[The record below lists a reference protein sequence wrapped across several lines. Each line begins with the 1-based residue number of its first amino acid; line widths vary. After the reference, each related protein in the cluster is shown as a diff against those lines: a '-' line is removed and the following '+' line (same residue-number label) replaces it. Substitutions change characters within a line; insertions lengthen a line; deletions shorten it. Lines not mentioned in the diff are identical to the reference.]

1 MFVDE
6 STINSLRSLSEV
18 DLALHNSQKAAAE
31 LPQRAELEAILAKK
45 KAIRE
50 KYTQIS
56 KLAAALDKQ
65 IARFEREIDLLQERM
80 GQAQE
85 KIVESGDDF
94 RAVDSITKDLNAMN
108 EQMEELENGQLDAES
123 KKQSIEVMFD
133 QIDLALKSL
142 LDKEKEVKASLDAEV
157 ATIKE
162 FAISRQGMR
171 KEAGAGI
178 PAEVLNLYQK
188 TLKKCGGVAVC
199 ELKENACSACRT
211 EFEVAK
217 LHSIKDEAPLTVCP
231 TCGRLMIVE
240 E

>member
-80 GQAQE
+80 GKAQE

-108 EQMEELENGQLDAES
+108 EQMEEL
-123 KKQSIEVMFD
+123 
-133 QIDLALKSL
+133 
-142 LDKEKEVKASLDAEV
+142 
-157 ATIKE
+157 
-162 FAISRQGMR
+162 
-171 KEAGAGI
+171 
-178 PAEVLNLYQK
+178 
-188 TLKKCGGVAVC
+188 
-199 ELKENACSACRT
+199 
-211 EFEVAK
+211 
-217 LHSIKDEAPLTVCP
+217 
-231 TCGRLMIVE
+231 
-240 E
+240 